1 MATRALSAG
10 PTASFELQSATAAH
24 PGGRPILAHLHTCRH
39 AGKRSR
45 IGDARTV
52 MVEAALDTLLVEA
65 AAVGR
70 RGSSVARN
78 PADQAAARCFQ
89 GRAFLY
95 IYLSIYFGQGFGL
108 LV

>member
-1 MATRALSAG
+1 
-10 PTASFELQSATAAH
+10 
-24 PGGRPILAHLHTCRH
+24 
-39 AGKRSR
+39 
-45 IGDARTV
+45 

-95 IYLSIYFGQGFGL
+95 ILSIYLFRARFWFISIKS
-108 LV
+108 